1 MIFVIKRNRIV
12 RISAHLYGLAKAE
25 SRKEKSTVSE
35 QVQHWATI
43 GKAGLDNP
51 DLPIHFVCDLLQAR
65 KEDKSLIKPSI

>member
-43 GKAGLDNP
+43 GKAGLANP

-65 KEDKSLIKPSI
+65 KEDKSLIKPLI